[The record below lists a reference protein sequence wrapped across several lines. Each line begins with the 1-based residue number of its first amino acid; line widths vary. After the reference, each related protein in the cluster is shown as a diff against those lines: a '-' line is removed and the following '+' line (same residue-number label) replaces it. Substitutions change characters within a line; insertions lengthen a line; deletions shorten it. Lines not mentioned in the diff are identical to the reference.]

1 MFIIPD
7 MTQTNGLEVKQTEQL
22 IMVSVSNTVTF
33 WVDSVVL

>member
-7 MTQTNGLEVKQTEQL
+7 MTQTNRLEVKQTEQL